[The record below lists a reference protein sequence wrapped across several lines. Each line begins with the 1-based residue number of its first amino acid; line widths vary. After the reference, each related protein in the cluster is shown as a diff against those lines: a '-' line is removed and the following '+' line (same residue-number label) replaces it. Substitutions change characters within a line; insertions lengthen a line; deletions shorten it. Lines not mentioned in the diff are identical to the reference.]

1 MFDDKSKMTFLSI
14 DRVDQNWGE
23 RIQINCNGEGETW
36 LKETC
41 ECCGAKLEFQ
51 RVRRN
56 RGGTDW
62 LEENKIL
69 QRNATDQ
76 DGDTRMHCEEK
87 EEKEDE
93 EDEQVMYGIS
103 AVKEEQQLVMYSI
116 EEACHLAD
124 EAVSEEEG
132 RGYRSTSNTENEEE
146 NTSVEDHLIYEF
158 LREVGLVCDAQPER
172 TAITSCWEE
181 EFRKLEDGDREPY
194 FQIPNIPEVCT
205 CDAQHCFPYCGCIF
219 YAQGKDGLEEAE
231 Y

>member
-1 MFDDKSKMTFLSI
+1 MFDDKSKTMFLSI
-14 DRVDQNWGE
+14 DRADQNWGE

-41 ECCGAKLEFQ
+41 ECCGAKLELQ

-56 RGGTDW
+56 RGGGTDW
-62 LEENKIL
+62 SEENKML

-76 DGDTRMHCEEK
+76 DGDTIMYCEEE

-103 AVKEEQQLVMYSI
+103 AVKEEQQFVMYNI
-116 EEACHLAD
+116 EQACSLAD
-124 EAVSEEEG
+124 EAVSKEEG
-132 RGYRSTSNTENEEE
+132 ISYNCASNTENEKEDV
-146 NTSVEDHLIYEF
+146 SAEDHLLYEF
-158 LREVGLVCDAQPER
+158 LNEVGLANPER
-172 TAITSCWEE
+172 PAITSCWEE
-181 EFRKLEDGDREPY
+181 EFRKLEDGDQEPY